1 MAVLFAFAAAVQYN
15 DPDPLQWMAMYGL
28 AMLACG
34 LALAGRLPRLLPAL
48 AGLGA
53 LVWAGTL
60 APGVVERVSLGE
72 LFQSYGM
79 LSTAV
84 EEGREWAACSSSPR
98 GWECSPSCAR
108 AEPPRRPTAR
118 RPVRVDAPPARCFA
132 GTRALRESRPAWG
145 MPG

>member
-1 MAVLFAFAAAVQYN
+1 MAVLFAFAAALQYN
-15 DPDPLQWMAMYGL
+15 DPDPLRWMAMYGP

-34 LALAGRLPRLLPAL
+34 LGLAGRLPRLLPAL

-60 APGVVERVSLGE
+60 APGVVGRVSVGE

-84 EEGREWAACSSSPR
+84 EEGREMGGLLIVSAWMGVLTLVRAGRAA
-98 GWECSPSCAR
+98 
-108 AEPPRRPTAR
+108 
-118 RPVRVDAPPARCFA
+118 
-132 GTRALRESRPAWG
+132 
-145 MPG
+145 

>member
-15 DPDPLQWMAMYGL
+15 DPDPLRWKAMYGL
-28 AMLACG
+28 GMLACG
-34 LALAGRLPRLLPAL
+34 LVAGRLPRLLPAR

-60 APGVVERVSLGE
+60 APGVVGRVSVGE

-84 EEGREWAACSSSPR
+84 EEGREMGGLLIVAAWM
-98 GWECSPSCAR
+98 GALTLVR
-108 AEPPRRPTAR
+108 A
-118 RPVRVDAPPARCFA
+118 
-132 GTRALRESRPAWG
+132 GRAA
-145 MPG
+145 

>member
-84 EEGREWAACSSSPR
+84 EEGREMGGLLIVTAWMGALTVVRADRAA
-98 GWECSPSCAR
+98 
-108 AEPPRRPTAR
+108 
-118 RPVRVDAPPARCFA
+118 
-132 GTRALRESRPAWG
+132 
-145 MPG
+145 